1 MNENNPLIFGKKKYQ
16 KTKPINSGMSTF
28 WKLLVILALGLSA
41 VSFALSIINDGKT
54 GLRGPAGADGAIG
67 PAGVGGADG
76 TIGPAG
82 VGGADGTI
90 GPVGADGADGAIGPA
105 GADGAIGPACAVGP
119 HS

>member
-67 PAGVGGADG
+67 PTGTDGAIG
-76 TIGPAG
+76 PTGAIGPAG
-82 VGGADGTI
+82 TDGAI
-90 GPVGADGADGAIGPA
+90 GPTGADGAIGPT
-105 GADGAIGPACAVGP
+105 
-119 HS
+119 